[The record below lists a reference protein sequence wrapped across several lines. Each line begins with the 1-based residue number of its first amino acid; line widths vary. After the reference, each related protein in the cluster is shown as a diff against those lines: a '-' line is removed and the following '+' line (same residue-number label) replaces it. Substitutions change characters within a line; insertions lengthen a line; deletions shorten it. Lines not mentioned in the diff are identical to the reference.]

1 MAALV
6 TRYGYPAQAN
16 LPLVIGKRC
25 VGVLGALFERPRQ
38 FTQAEQTAAVSL
50 ADQCA
55 QALHRAQLLAT
66 ETTARLTAQRLNRL
80 VGALSAATGV
90 AEVGKVILDYARGL
104 GATAA
109 AVVEPAAHDQLT
121 VLAARGYPGPTGPL
135 ATDAAHPL
143 AHAVRT
149 AQPVWRGARSAE
161 AWQHDAFDADNPLPV
176 QVAVPLVVGDSA
188 VGALG
193 MRFADSAHT
202 FTPEERSMILT
213 LGGQCAQALDRARLY
228 QAEHNVAQT
237 LQRSLLPGRVPE
249 FDRLAL
255 ATRYLPGAPDVA
267 AGGDWYDVLALD
279 EHQVAIVVGDVV
291 GQGAAA
297 AAVMGQLRTVLAAYL
312 LDDHGPAA
320 ALERLDRLAVRIPGA
335 LASTAAVMIVDLDSG
350 RLSWAR
356 AGHPPPL
363 LVEPDDV
370 RYLAEG
376 AGGPLG
382 VTRRPP
388 YREAVTRI
396 EPGACVLLYTDG
408 LIERRGQVID
418 EGLNHLATTATK
430 LCAQP
435 PTTLLDG
442 LLAAALPDTGPA
454 DDIALIAARYLPA
467 PLHQQLPAE
476 PAQLPRLRRAVRDW
490 ADAGAAAAA
499 LGDDLQITVGR
510 PPPMPS
516 NTPMPTPSDQAS
528 SATYS
533 PAGSDG
539 AIDVEVRDFGHW
551 RTESPADNSHRGRG
565 LVIIRA
571 IATDVTMDTTPE
583 GTQVRFRL
591 PAPPAEPAI
600 GPPPAQPAPTRE
612 TQTPVPAELHVHPQP
627 DGGRRLELRG
637 ELDLAAVT
645 ALRRPLLGQLH
656 APGPI
661 TLDLRAVDYLS
672 SAGVGL
678 LIQAAQHADAQGIPW
693 RLQLAPRSLVAR
705 FLTLIGFDTVVFDTV
720 VRDANG

>member
-1 MAALV
+1 
-6 TRYGYPAQAN
+6 
-16 LPLVIGKRC
+16 
-25 VGVLGALFERPRQ
+25 
-38 FTQAEQTAAVSL
+38 
-50 ADQCA
+50 
-55 QALHRAQLLAT
+55 
-66 ETTARLTAQRLNRL
+66 
-80 VGALSAATGV
+80 
-90 AEVGKVILDYARGL
+90 
-104 GATAA
+104 
-109 AVVEPAAHDQLT
+109 
-121 VLAARGYPGPTGPL
+121 
-135 ATDAAHPL
+135 
-143 AHAVRT
+143 
-149 AQPVWRGARSAE
+149 
-161 AWQHDAFDADNPLPV
+161 
-176 QVAVPLVVGDSA
+176 
-188 VGALG
+188 
-193 MRFADSAHT
+193 
-202 FTPEERSMILT
+202 
-213 LGGQCAQALDRARLY
+213 
-228 QAEHNVAQT
+228 
-237 LQRSLLPGRVPE
+237 
-249 FDRLAL
+249 
-255 ATRYLPGAPDVA
+255 
-267 AGGDWYDVLALD
+267 VLALD

-363 LVEPDDV
+363 LVESEDV

-533 PAGSDG
+533 PAAAMAPSTLRCVTSATG
-539 AIDVEVRDFGHW
+539 APNLLP
-551 RTESPADNSHRGRG
+551 TT
-565 LVIIRA
+565 
-571 IATDVTMDTTPE
+571 AT
-583 GTQVRFRL
+583 
-591 PAPPAEPAI
+591 A
-600 GPPPAQPAPTRE
+600 
-612 TQTPVPAELHVHPQP
+612 
-627 DGGRRLELRG
+627 GG
-637 ELDLAAVT
+637 AWS
-645 ALRRPLLGQLH
+645 
-656 APGPI
+656 
-661 TLDLRAVDYLS
+661 S
-672 SAGVGL
+672 SAQSPPTSPWTPPRKAPKSVSACPHRRRSRQSDHRQPSRHRPARPKPRYPPNCTSTRNPTVGGAWSY
-678 LIQAAQHADAQGIPW
+678 AA
-693 RLQLAPRSLVAR
+693 SS
-705 FLTLIGFDTVVFDTV
+705 T
-720 VRDANG
+720 